1 MDKDIR
7 TIEIHPCKECGH
19 EEGIVLEG
27 VTIQDG
33 VTYPPLAE
41 CSICQHLSD
50 VKNPIDDN
58 LIVKGPYN
66 IKDYYPHQNNI
77 EDV

>member
-1 MDKDIR
+1 MDNHNDIR
-7 TIEIHPCKECGH
+7 IVNILPCKECGH
-19 EEGIVLEG
+19 EEGIELKDE
-27 VTIQDG
+27 VT
-33 VTYPPLAE
+33 LAE

-50 VKNPIDDN
+50 VKEPIDDN
-58 LIVKGPYN
+58 LIIKGPYN